1 MSNQTFE
8 TKKTGV
14 ISMPRLLLHLEGLVL
29 LAGALFVYA
38 SRDYSWLTFI
48 LLFMLPDLPLL
59 LYPAAPRAASIAY
72 NLVHTLALPVA
83 LGLFSFFGGSAIG
96 MQAALQAALVW
107 LAHIGM
113 DHTFGYGLKYLGS
126 MKETHFSRV

>member
-14 ISMPRLLLHLEGLVL
+14 ISMPRLLLHLEGLIL
-29 LAGALFVYA
+29 LAGALLVYA
-38 SRDYSWLTFI
+38 SRDYSWITFI

-59 LYPAAPRAASIAY
+59 LYPAAPRSASIAY
-72 NLVHTLALPVA
+72 NLVHTLALPAA
-83 LGLFSFFGGSAIG
+83 LGLFSYFGGSAVG
-96 MQAALQAALVW
+96 MQAALVW